1 MACFSPIQWAT
12 RRHACHA
19 RERTAIMGAPAL
31 EDRVDEGGQR
41 RALAENQQ
49 ESEQEDDEEHRHHPP
64 ELLPPQVPEELAD
77 DSDPVGGLGQLRHAQ
92 QHSKPRARPERA
104 RWPPFR
110 RSAVP
115 EAATPYH
122 GSAYQIRTHARR
134 RSRPLTRG
142 TERRPAAECRRRSGP
157 STACSNTAS
166 STAWRRCRAVQKS

>member
-31 EDRVDEGGQR
+31 EDRVEEGGQG

-77 DSDPVGGLGQLRHAQ
+77 DSDPVGGLCQLRHAPMAEQ
-92 QHSKPRARPERA
+92 ASC
-104 RWPPFR
+104 
-110 RSAVP
+110 
-115 EAATPYH
+115 
-122 GSAYQIRTHARR
+122 
-134 RSRPLTRG
+134 
-142 TERRPAAECRRRSGP
+142 PA
-157 STACSNTAS
+157 
-166 STAWRRCRAVQKS
+166 

>member
-49 ESEQEDDEEHRHHPP
+49 ESEQEDDEDHRHHPP

-77 DSDPVGGLGQLRHAQ
+77 DSDPLAGLCQLRHAQ
-92 QHSKPRARPERA
+92 WQTKPRAQPDRA
-104 RWPPFR
+104 PWQPLAAPPSASLQR
-110 RSAVP
+110 LTLVPRTRS
-115 EAATPYH
+115 
-122 GSAYQIRTHARR
+122 
-134 RSRPLTRG
+134 
-142 TERRPAAECRRRSGP
+142 
-157 STACSNTAS
+157 
-166 STAWRRCRAVQKS
+166 